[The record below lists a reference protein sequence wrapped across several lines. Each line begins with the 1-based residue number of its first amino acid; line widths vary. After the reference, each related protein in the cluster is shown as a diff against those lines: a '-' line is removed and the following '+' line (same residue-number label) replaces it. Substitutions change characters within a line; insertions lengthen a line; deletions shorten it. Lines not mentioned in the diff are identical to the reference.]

1 LKWNTRSALYG
12 AGLLTAVNLFAQ
24 AVGFVYRVCLARLIG
39 AEGVG
44 LLSLV
49 TPVHS
54 VLLSLTVSGLAVA
67 VSRLSAGYAALGNT
81 LAVRQLVR
89 RALFVFLLLW
99 CAVALPVMLLSDGIS
114 VAVLGDARTRT
125 GLLLLLPC
133 LLLTGIENI
142 HKNHFYGLGNIHPP
156 AVSEILENLVRTG
169 AVLALLHCLRPAYE
183 EYALGLVILGMVI
196 CEVVSA
202 GLLRGLYR
210 RAQRGRRA
218 AGPGLLRRRMLS
230 DMAAVAVPFSLSGL
244 LSNCLGAAGSVMIP
258 ARLMAAGLTADEA
271 LSSYGVVVGMTMPLL
286 SLPLAFAVG
295 LSLVMIP
302 RLSEDLALRRFSS
315 IRRRVGRTLALATAA
330 LLPSMALLALTGPDL
345 ARLLFRQA
353 AAGHYIAP
361 LALGAVFACYHSI
374 LGSLLSALGLQTR
387 AAVDSL
393 FAGLLQL
400 ALTWLGV
407 AQPRLGIG
415 GFVYAFLIAS
425 ALGALLCAS
434 DLRRFLRAH
443 AD

>member
-1 LKWNTRSALYG
+1 MKWNTRSALYG
-12 AGLLTAVNLFAQ
+12 AALLTAVNLFAQ

-39 AEGVG
+39 AEGLG
-44 LLSLV
+44 LLALV

-54 VLLSLTVSGLAVA
+54 VLLSLVVSGLTVA
-67 VSRLSAGYAALGNT
+67 VSRLSAGYAALDNT

-89 RALFVFLLLW
+89 RALSVFLLLW
-99 CAVALPVMLLSDGIS
+99 CAVALPVILFSDGIS
-114 VAVLGDARTRT
+114 VALLGDARTRT

-142 HKNHFYGLGNIHPP
+142 HKNHFYGLKKIHPP
-156 AVSEILENLVRTG
+156 ALSEILENLVRTG
-169 AVLALLHCLRPAYE
+169 AVLTLLHCLRPSYE
-183 EYALGLVILGMVI
+183 EYAIGLVVLGMVI

-202 GLLRGLYR
+202 VLLRTLYR
-210 RAQRGRRA
+210 RSQRGRRA
-218 AGPGLLRRRMLS
+218 AGPGLPRRRMLS
-230 DMAAVAVPFSLSGL
+230 DMAAIAVPFALSSL
-244 LSNCLGAAGSVMIP
+244 LSNCIGAAGSVMVP

-302 RLSEDLALRRFSS
+302 RLSEDLALRRFAS
-315 IRRRVGRTLALATAA
+315 IRRRVTRTLALATAA
-330 LLPSMALLALTGPDL
+330 LLPSMALLALAGPDL

-353 AAGHYIAP
+353 AAGLYIPP
-361 LALGAVFACYHSI
+361 LALGTVFACYHSI
-374 LGSLLSALGLQTR
+374 LSSLLSALGLQTR
-387 AAVDSL
+387 AAANAIL
-393 FAGLLQL
+393 AGLLQL
-400 ALTWLGV
+400 ALTWLGA

-425 ALGALLCAS
+425 ALGALLCTL

-443 AD
+443 AG

>member
-1 LKWNTRSALYG
+1 MKWNTRSALYG
-12 AGLLTAVNLFAQ
+12 AALLTSVNLFAQ
-24 AVGFVYRVCLARLIG
+24 VVGFVYRVCLARLIG
-39 AEGVG
+39 AEGIG

-54 VLLSLTVSGLAVA
+54 VLLSLIVSGLAVA

-81 LAVRQLVR
+81 LAVRQLVH

-99 CAVALPVMLLSDGIS
+99 CAVALPVILFSDGIS
-114 VAVLGDARTRT
+114 VALLGDARTRT

-142 HKNHFYGLGNIHPP
+142 HKNHFYGLKEIHPP
-156 AVSEILENLVRTG
+156 AVSEVLENLVRTG
-169 AVLALLHCLRPAYE
+169 AVLTLLICLRPSHE
-183 EYALGLVILGMVI
+183 EYAIGLVVLGMVI
-196 CEVVSA
+196 CEIVSA
-202 GLLRGLYR
+202 SLLRFLYR

-218 AGPGLLRRRMLS
+218 AGPGLPRRRMLS
-230 DMAAVAVPFSLSGL
+230 DMAAVAVPFALSGL
-244 LSNCLGAAGSVMIP
+244 LSNLIGAAGSVMIP
-258 ARLMAAGLTADEA
+258 ARLMASGLTADEA

-295 LSLVMIP
+295 LALVMIP
-302 RLSEDLALRRFSS
+302 RLSEDLALQRFSS
-315 IRRRVGRTLALATAA
+315 IRRRAARALTLATAA
-330 LLPSMALLALTGPDL
+330 LLPSMGLLALAGPNL

-353 AAGHYIAP
+353 AAGFYIPP
-361 LALGAVFACYHSI
+361 LALGTVFACYHSI
-374 LGSLLSALGLQTR
+374 LNSLLSALGLQTR
-387 AAVDSL
+387 AAASAV

-400 ALTWLGV
+400 VLTWLGV

-425 ALGALLCAS
+425 ALGALLSAL